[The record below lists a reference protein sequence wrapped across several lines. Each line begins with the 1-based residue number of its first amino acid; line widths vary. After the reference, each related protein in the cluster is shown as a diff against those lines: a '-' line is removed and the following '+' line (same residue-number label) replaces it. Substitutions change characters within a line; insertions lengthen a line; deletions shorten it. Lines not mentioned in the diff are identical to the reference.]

1 MVQVLDKS
9 VGAILEKLKKLN
21 IQDNTFVIFT
31 SDNGPWGWAGINGG
45 SAGLLRGKKGSTW
58 EGGFRVPTIA
68 WMLAGFLKIKFLT
81 ELEAHWI

>member
-1 MVQVLDKS
+1 MFLYMWTVLMQGKSKRGLYGDVVQVLDKS

-31 SDNGPWGWAGINGG
+31 SDNGPWGWVGINGG

-58 EGGFRVPTIA
+58 EEDSEFQ
-68 WMLAGFLKIKFLT
+68 L
-81 ELEAHWI
+81 